1 MIGIIHRE
9 RGDESLL
16 IGKGQKPPESLNL
29 KEEEQMWK
37 KKGIVRMVLFSWVI
51 VLSLLVLGSQGEAA
65 PITIKFA
72 HGMPPDE
79 DEALHRGIMVFKK
92 MVEQKTA
99 GRVKVDIYPASQLG
113 KEREQFEGVKLG
125 TIEMCMIAE
134 GPMAGFF
141 PEIMVIGIPY
151 LYANEITA
159 WKSIDGSFGKALF
172 EDMRK
177 KTGVRALGIGENG
190 FRNFTN
196 RVRPIK
202 SPEDMKGLKIRT
214 MENPAHMAMVKAMG
228 GSATPIA
235 WGEVYMALQQ
245 GVVDGQENPVSVIE
259 VSKFNEVQKYLTL
272 DGHVYSIL
280 PILINDK
287 FFMSLPPDIQ
297 KIIMDIAKTA
307 TTVQR
312 GQNVKKVY
320 DGVKSLQDKGMEVYS
335 PTDKELQMFRDKSQK
350 PVLEFLDKTFA
361 DKKIDKKWI
370 DLALKSAKASE
381 KD

>member
-1 MIGIIHRE
+1 MLNRKWMVKLSIS
-9 RGDESLL
+9 SLA
-16 IGKGQKPPESLNL
+16 
-29 KEEEQMWK
+29 
-37 KKGIVRMVLFSWVI
+37 LFTFIALAGLQAW
-51 VLSLLVLGSQGEAA
+51 AA

-79 DEALHRGIMVFKK
+79 EEALHRGVVVFKK

-159 WKSIDGSFGKALF
+159 WTSLDGPFGKVLF
-172 EDMRK
+172 EEMRK

-202 SPEDMKGLKIRT
+202 SPDDMKGLKIRT
-214 MENPAHMAMVKAMG
+214 MENPAHMAMVRAMG
-228 GSATPIA
+228 ASATPIA

-297 KIIMDIAKTA
+297 KIILDVAKTA

-320 DGVKSLQDKGMEVYS
+320 DGVKSLQDKGMEIYS
-335 PTDKELQMFRDKSQK
+335 PTEKELQMFREKSQK
-350 PVLEFLDKTFA
+350 PVLEFLDKTFT

-370 DLALKSAKASE
+370 DMALKSAKASE

>member
-1 MIGIIHRE
+1 M
-9 RGDESLL
+9 S
-16 IGKGQKPPESLNL
+16 
-29 KEEEQMWK
+29 
-37 KKGIVRMVLFSWVI
+37 KKGYSLGISILSWVI
-51 VLSLLVLGSQGEAA
+51 VFSFFFIGATATAA

-79 DEALHRGIMVFKK
+79 EEALHRGVVIFKK

-99 GRVKVDIYPASQLG
+99 GQVKVDIYPANQLG

-151 LYANEITA
+151 LYANEVTA
-159 WKSIDGSFGKALF
+159 WKSLDGTFGKTLF
-172 EDMRK
+172 DEMRK

-196 RVRPIK
+196 KVRPIK
-202 SPEDMKGLKIRT
+202 SPDDMRGLKIRT
-214 MENPAHMAMVKAMG
+214 MENPAHMAMVRAMG
-228 GSATPIA
+228 ASATPIA

-287 FFMSLPPDIQ
+287 FFTSLTSDIQ
-297 KIIMDIAKTA
+297 KIIMDVARTA

-335 PTDKELQMFRDKSQK
+335 PNEKELQMFREKSQK
-350 PVLEFLDKTFA
+350 PVLEFLDKTFS

-370 DLALKSAKASE
+370 EMARKSAKASE

>member
-1 MIGIIHRE
+1 MARSQKSIFEKEGLKMSNGKLMAKFGI
-9 RGDESLL
+9 
-16 IGKGQKPPESLNL
+16 
-29 KEEEQMWK
+29 
-37 KKGIVRMVLFSWVI
+37 F
-51 VLSLLVLGSQGEAA
+51 LLVAFTFIAISGSQLLAA

-79 DEALHRGIMVFKK
+79 EEALHRGVVVFKK
-92 MVEQKTA
+92 IVEQKTA

-113 KEREQFEGVKLG
+113 KEREQFEGVKIG

-159 WKSIDGSFGKALF
+159 WRSLDGPFGKALF
-172 EDMRK
+172 EEMRR

-196 RVRPIK
+196 KVRPIK
-202 SPEDMKGLKIRT
+202 SPDDMKGLKIRT
-214 MENPAHMAMVKAMG
+214 MENPAHMAMVRAMG
-228 GSATPIA
+228 ASATPIA

-287 FFMSLPPDIQ
+287 FFLSLPPDIQ
-297 KIIMDIAKTA
+297 KIIADTTKTIVA
-307 TTVQR
+307 VQR

-335 PTDKELQMFRDKSQK
+335 PTEKELLMFREKSQK
-350 PVLEFLDKTFA
+350 PVLEFLDKTYT

-370 DLALKSAKASE
+370 DMALKSAKDSE

>member
-1 MIGIIHRE
+1 MEGGIALLWRNE
-9 RGDESLL
+9 RQEESTN
-16 IGKGQKPPESLNL
+16 Q
-29 KEEEQMWK
+29 KEETIMLSRKW
-37 KKGIVRMVLFSWVI
+37 IVKPSI
-51 VLSLLVLGSQGEAA
+51 LSLAFFTFIAFAGLQAWAA

-79 DEALHRGIMVFKK
+79 EEALHRGVVVFKK

-159 WKSIDGSFGKALF
+159 WRSLDGPFGKVLF

-202 SPEDMKGLKIRT
+202 SPDDMKGLKIRT
-214 MENPAHMAMVKAMG
+214 MENPAHMAMVRAMG
-228 GSATPIA
+228 ASATPIA

-287 FFMSLPPDIQ
+287 FFMSLAPDIQ
-297 KIIMDIAKTA
+297 KIITDTTKTIVA
-307 TTVQR
+307 VQR

-335 PTDKELQMFRDKSQK
+335 PTDKELQMFREKSQT
-350 PVLEFLDKTFA
+350 PVLEFLDKTFT

-370 DLALKSAKASE
+370 DMALKSAKASE

>member
-1 MIGIIHRE
+1 MEWLEEE
-9 RGDESLL
+9 RGDTASCKEMARS
-16 IGKGQKPPESLNL
+16 QKFELK
-29 KEEEQMWK
+29 KEETKMSNGK
-37 KKGIVRMVLFSWVI
+37 LMAKFGIF
-51 VLSLLVLGSQGEAA
+51 LLAAFTFIAFPGPQLWAA

-79 DEALHRGIMVFKK
+79 EEALHRGVVVFKK
-92 MVEQKTA
+92 IVEQKTA

-113 KEREQFEGVKLG
+113 KEREQFEGVKIG

-159 WKSIDGSFGKALF
+159 WRSLDGPFGKALF
-172 EDMRK
+172 EEMRK

-202 SPEDMKGLKIRT
+202 SPDDMKGLKIRT

-228 GSATPIA
+228 ASATPIA

-297 KIIMDIAKTA
+297 KIIADTTKTIVA
-307 TTVQR
+307 VQR

-335 PTDKELQMFRDKSQK
+335 PTDNELQMFRDKSQK
-350 PVLEFLDKTFA
+350 PVLEFLDKTYT

-370 DLALKSAKASE
+370 DMALKSAKASE

>member
-1 MIGIIHRE
+1 MLSR
-9 RGDESLL
+9 
-16 IGKGQKPPESLNL
+16 K
-29 KEEEQMWK
+29 W
-37 KKGIVRMVLFSWVI
+37 MVKLSI
-51 VLSLLVLGSQGEAA
+51 LSLAFFTFIGFVGLQAWAA

-79 DEALHRGIMVFKK
+79 EEALHRGVAVFKK
-92 MVEQKTA
+92 VVEQKTA

-159 WKSIDGSFGKALF
+159 WRSLDGPFGKVLF

-202 SPEDMKGLKIRT
+202 SPDDMKGLKIRT
-214 MENPAHMAMVKAMG
+214 MENPAHMAMVRAMG
-228 GSATPIA
+228 ASATPIA

-297 KIIMDIAKTA
+297 KIIADTTKTIVA
-307 TTVQR
+307 VQR

-335 PTDKELQMFRDKSQK
+335 PTDKELQMFREKSQT
-350 PVLEFLDKTFA
+350 PVLEFLDKTFT

-370 DLALKSAKASE
+370 DMALKSAKASE

>member
-1 MIGIIHRE
+1 MEEERRDITSCKKTTRDWKSLFEKEEGNMVKGKLMKKIGI
-9 RGDESLL
+9 LL
-16 IGKGQKPPESLNL
+16 LGVFTFMG
-29 KEEEQMWK
+29 
-37 KKGIVRMVLFSWVI
+37 LF
-51 VLSLLVLGSQGEAA
+51 GSPLWAST
-65 PITIKFA
+65 ITIKFA

-79 DEALHRGIMVFKK
+79 DEALHRCVVVFKK
-92 MVEQKTA
+92 MVEQRTA
-99 GRVKVDIYPASQLG
+99 GKVKVDIYPANQLG

-141 PEIMVIGIPY
+141 PEIMVVGIPY

-159 WKSIDGSFGKALF
+159 WRSLDGPFGKTLF
-172 EDMRK
+172 EEMRK
-177 KTGVRALGIGENG
+177 KTGVRAMGIGENG

-196 RVRPIK
+196 RTRPIK
-202 SPEDMKGLKIRT
+202 SPDDMKGLKIRT
-214 MENPAHMAMVKAMG
+214 MENPAHMAMVRALG
-228 GSATPIA
+228 ASPTPIA

-259 VSKFNEVQKYLTL
+259 VAKFNEVQKYLTL

-287 FFMSLPPDIQ
+287 FFMSLPKDIQ
-297 KIIMDIAKTA
+297 KIIVDVAKTA

-335 PTDKELQMFRDKSQK
+335 PNEKELQMFRDKSQK
-350 PVLEFLDKTFA
+350 PVLEFLDKTFTE
-361 DKKIDKKWI
+361 KKIDKKWI
-370 DLALKSAKASE
+370 EMARKSAKDSE
-381 KD
+381 KE

>member
-1 MIGIIHRE
+1 MSNGKLTLKIGM
-9 RGDESLL
+9 LL
-16 IGKGQKPPESLNL
+16 LAASTFIT
-29 KEEEQMWK
+29 
-37 KKGIVRMVLFSWVI
+37 FS
-51 VLSLLVLGSQGEAA
+51 GSPLWAA

-79 DEALHRGIMVFKK
+79 EEALHRGVVVFKK

-99 GRVKVDIYPASQLG
+99 GRVKVDIYPANQLG

-141 PEIMVIGIPY
+141 PEIMVVGVPY

-159 WKSIDGSFGKALF
+159 WRSLDGSFGKALF
-172 EDMRK
+172 EEMRK

-202 SPEDMKGLKIRT
+202 SPDDMKGLKIRT
-214 MENPAHMAMVKAMG
+214 MENPAHMAMVKALG
-228 GSATPIA
+228 ASATPIA

-297 KIIMDIAKTA
+297 KIITNIAKTA

-335 PTDKELQMFRDKSQK
+335 PTDKELQMFRERSQK
-350 PVLEFLDKTFA
+350 PVLEFLNKTFA

-370 DLALKSAKASE
+370 DMALKSAKDSE
-381 KD
+381 KE